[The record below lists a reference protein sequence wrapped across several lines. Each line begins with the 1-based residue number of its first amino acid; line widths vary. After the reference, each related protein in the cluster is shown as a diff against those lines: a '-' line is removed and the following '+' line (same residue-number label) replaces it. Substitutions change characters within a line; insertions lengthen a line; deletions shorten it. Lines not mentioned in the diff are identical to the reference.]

1 MLFSHDSRIANVLG
15 NFYKKAFQ
23 MSHSN
28 LHFYEA
34 PAGSGLAI
42 LAEQYATEILSPIS
56 EALKGLDRS
65 TLQFSHKNGEWKIKP
80 IKERKKDRD
89 SSLAQTFDENSHPIS
104 FPDFGTFVSQKA
116 DRLFNLGTA
125 SCFPS
130 GDNAFFIACEKPL
143 PKRLKIYT
151 EGTPHVLL
159 FGNIGV
165 RMADDHYV
173 PSALQGIKFH
183 KEPKPEVSETESL
196 LTPAPSNRAL
206 VAA

>member
-1 MLFSHDSRIANVLG
+1 
-15 NFYKKAFQ
+15 

-42 LAEQYATEILSPIS
+42 LAEQYGREILFPIF
-56 EALKGLDRS
+56 ERLKELDRN
-65 TLQFSHKNGEWKIKP
+65 TLQFGHKNGEWKIKP

-89 SSLAQTFDENSHPIS
+89 SSLAQEFDENSHRIS
-104 FPDFGTFVSQKA
+104 FPDFGAFVSQKA

-130 GDNAFFIACEKPL
+130 GNNAFFIACEKPL
-143 PKRLKIYT
+143 PKRLKTYT

-173 PSALQGIKFH
+173 PSVLQGIKFH
-183 KEPKPEVSETESL
+183 KEPKPEAAETERL
-196 LTPAPSNRAL
+196 LNAMHASCAL